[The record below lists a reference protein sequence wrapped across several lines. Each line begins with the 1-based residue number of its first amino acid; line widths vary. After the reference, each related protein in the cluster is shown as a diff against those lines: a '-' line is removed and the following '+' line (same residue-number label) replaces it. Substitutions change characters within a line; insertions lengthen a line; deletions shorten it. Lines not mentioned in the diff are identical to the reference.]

1 MTPVLPPKFKNLFCP
16 GTVRHTPDTH
26 AKDPMKMKPLIA
38 LLITLLLPS
47 LANAYALPVTEAAP
61 GVFVHHGTH
70 QDIDAGYS
78 GDICN
83 IGFIVG
89 DKGVAVIDSGGS
101 PKIGRQ
107 LREAIRKV
115 TDLPILYVI
124 NTHVH
129 PDHIFGNAAFK
140 QDHPVFVGHE
150 KLAGA
155 MAQRKDAYLRNQ
167 QSWVGADAVDSEII
181 PPTLAIKGNQS
192 LDLGGRSLQLTAYPT
207 AHTNN
212 DLTVLDSKTGTLWSG
227 DLIFVE
233 RTPSIDGDIKGWLQ
247 VIEQLRSSDAARVI
261 PGHGPVTPDWKTAL
275 DNEHRYLATLLDDV
289 RAAIKAGRTM
299 EQAMDSANR
308 SEQGKW
314 ALFDIINRRN
324 VNLIFPALEWE

>member
-1 MTPVLPPKFKNLFCP
+1 MPCRILALFALCFPLLSHADPLP
-16 GTVRHTPDTH
+16 
-26 AKDPMKMKPLIA
+26 I
-38 LLITLLLPS
+38 
-47 LANAYALPVTEAAP
+47 EQAAA
-61 GVFVHHGTH
+61 GVYVHHGVH
-70 QDIDAGYS
+70 RDIDTNYG

-101 PKIGRQ
+101 PKVGRQ

-140 QDHPVFVGHE
+140 EDHPTFVGHE
-150 KLAGA
+150 KLAAA
-155 MAQRKDAYLRNQ
+155 MAQRQESYLRHQ
-167 QSWVGADAVDSEII
+167 DDWVGLDAAGSEMI
-181 PPTLAIKGNQS
+181 PPTLAVKENQS

-207 AHTNN
+207 AHTSN
-212 DLTVLDSKTGTLWSG
+212 DLTVLDSKTGTLWTG
-227 DLIFVE
+227 DLLFVE
-233 RTPSIDGDIKGWLQ
+233 RTPSIDGDIMGWLK
-247 VIEQLRSSDAARVI
+247 VIEQLRMVDAAHAI
-261 PGHGPVTPDWKTAL
+261 PGHGPIPQDWKAAL
-275 DNEHRYLATLLDDV
+275 DNEQRYLATLLGDV
-289 RAAIKAGRTM
+289 RTAIRQGRTM
-299 EQAMDSANR
+299 EQTMDTANQ

-314 ALFDIINRRN
+314 ALFDIVNRRN